1 MGRGR
6 GRPGP
11 GKGEVVGNH
20 TGKKESQDLLFH
32 ADVEFPLW
40 ILGACGRKGFKQRH
54 VVNRVVFGEENTV
67 GSVRRWIREKQDF
80 KKKDICDF
88 LNVRLKLSN

>member
-1 MGRGR
+1 M
-6 GRPGP
+6 
-11 GKGEVVGNH
+11 GNH

-40 ILGACGRKGFKQRH
+40 ILGACGRKGSKQRH

-80 KKKDICDF
+80 KKKDMLAVLGDGLGRNKTLRRRTF
-88 LNVRLKLSN
+88 VTF